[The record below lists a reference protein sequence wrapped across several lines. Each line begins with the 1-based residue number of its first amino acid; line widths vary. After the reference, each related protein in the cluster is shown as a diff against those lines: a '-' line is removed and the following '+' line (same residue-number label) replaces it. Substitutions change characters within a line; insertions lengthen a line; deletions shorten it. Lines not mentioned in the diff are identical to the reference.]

1 MTSTIYAQ
9 VGQYVCLRAVSAGSS
24 GTMAFQMDVTDETK
38 ISSLDDY
45 LAVFKITESGAEQIK
60 PHYGRVNGYGQD
72 KKPPT

>member
-1 MTSTIYAQ
+1 
-9 VGQYVCLRAVSAGSS
+9 
-24 GTMAFQMDVTDETK
+24 MAFQMDVTDETK